1 MEGYRCYN
9 HQRYCIGSEWN
20 QECSFCGSSGMEL

>member
-9 HQRYCIGSEWN
+9 HQRYYTGSEWN
-20 QECSFCGSSGMEL
+20 QECLFCGSPGREL